1 MTDQLFDLD
10 FAEGDPK
17 EFTIIVAGK
26 LHRGGSIIRPSIGD
40 RDQRNALVA
49 REKINKGIT
58 PMFTTG
64 KATKFSQWSSSA
76 MLTCPYCNKTH
87 SGQGSGPTKSDAE
100 RLACNDFH
108 KHTCR
113 CGCQFRVDGRKIH
126 QQD

>member
-1 MTDQLFDLD
+1 MTAELFLPDD
-10 FAEGDPK
+10 SNVVEYPV
-17 EFTIIVAGK
+17 IIIAGK
-26 LHRGGSIIRPSIGD
+26 LYQGGERIRPTIGD
-40 RDQRNALVA
+40 SSHAKAMKA
-49 REKINKGIT
+49 REIIDKGVAPI
-58 PMFTTG
+58 FTTG
-64 KATKFSQWSSSA
+64 RASKFSQWSSSA